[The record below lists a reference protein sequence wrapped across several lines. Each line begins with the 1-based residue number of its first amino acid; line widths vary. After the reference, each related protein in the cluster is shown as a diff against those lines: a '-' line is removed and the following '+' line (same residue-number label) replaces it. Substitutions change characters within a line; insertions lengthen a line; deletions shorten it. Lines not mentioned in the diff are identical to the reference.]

1 MNAYGSFISRREGIK
16 ALTRE
21 VESLNTNR
29 YSV

>member
-1 MNAYGSFISRREGIK
+1 MNAYGSFISGREGIK
-16 ALTRE
+16 ALIRE